1 MLQTGLRE
9 GKNGSAALK
18 HCIPFVFLLAP
29 FASVAAAD
37 RIDVP
42 RRWVTQAVEE
52 TCPVTDFGGFQAQ
65 MALEGSWFIDETRM
79 PDSRSP
85 VRINVRLALPN
96 GDELELERRQAGTQL
111 RQFRVSYFEAVN
123 NRHRPLLMAIADG
136 SCKIQ
141 SGRVLRGEGDI
152 WRFLDHLDDDLV
164 NVKWSETLQAP
175 WPEGEDSG
183 GIRVALVDS
192 GLVYD
197 LDLFRDRLARDADG
211 RPLGYDYW
219 DLDPYPYDGD
229 TSRGPFLPIRHGTA
243 VASIL
248 VREAPNAELVPYRY
262 PRPDMDRMGDLIERA
277 ARDGVRILAM
287 PLGSRRTGDWRTFAR
302 AIERHDLLALVSAG
316 NDGRDIDADP
326 VYPATLELTNV
337 LTVTSADEFGRLATG
352 SNWGATSVDLML
364 PAENLEAIDFRGAS
378 IMASGSSYAVPRL
391 AALAVRILEGE
402 PELTAAEL
410 KSRILARAVR
420 SPYERSGVL
429 SVGWI
434 PDPLAD

>member
-1 MLQTGLRE
+1 MP
-9 GKNGSAALK
+9 K
-18 HCIPFVFLLAP
+18 HCMSFVVLLAL
-29 FASVAAAD
+29 SSNGVVAD
-37 RIDVP
+37 GIDVP

-52 TCPVTDFGGFQAQ
+52 ICPDSDFSGFQAQ
-65 MALEGSWFIDETRM
+65 MALEGSWFIDETRT
-79 PDSRSP
+79 PDSHSP
-85 VRINVRLALPN
+85 ARINVRLALPN
-96 GDELELERRQAGTQL
+96 GAELELDRRQAGGQL
-111 RQFRVSYFEAVN
+111 RQFRVSYFEAVK

-136 SCKIQ
+136 SCTIL
-141 SGRVLRGEGDI
+141 SGRVLRSDGEV
-152 WRFLDHLDDDLV
+152 WRFLDQLEGDLAT
-164 NVKWSETLQAP
+164 VKWSETLQAP

-197 LDLFRDRLARDADG
+197 LELFRDRLARDTNG
-211 RPLGYDYW
+211 HPLGYDYW
-219 DLDPYPYDGD
+219 DMDAYPYDGD

-248 VREAPNAELVPYRY
+248 VREAPNAALVPYRY

-287 PLGSRRTGDWRTFAR
+287 PLGSRRAEDWHAFAR
-302 AIERHDLLALVSAG
+302 AIERHDLLAFVSAG

-337 LTVTSADEFGRLATG
+337 VTVTSANEFGRLAPG

-364 PAENLEAIDFRGAS
+364 PAENLEVIDFRGAS
-378 IMASGSSYAVPRL
+378 VTASGSSYAVPRL
-391 AALAVRILEGE
+391 AALAARILEGE
-402 PELTAAEL
+402 PDLTAAEL
-410 KSRILARAVR
+410 KSRIFARAVH
-420 SPYERSGVL
+420 SPFERSGIL

-434 PDPLAD
+434 PDPLSD